1 MSVITF
7 LSPIKDQFKSKPF
20 VKDSTLFWFFYRLT
34 VALHC
39 LFALM
44 VGGRAYFGD
53 PIDCAMRKSQAI
65 GGGIIDNYCWV
76 TGTWTVKDKPDDQI
90 LAKHM
95 SSRRKVSEEK
105 NHDIYLILLNI
116 FYTTI
121 DIINTYPMNIILGLE
136 HSSKC
141 WSL

>member
-53 PIDCAMRKSQAI
+53 PIDCAMRKSNAI
-65 GGGIIDNYCWV
+65 GGNIIDNYCWV
-76 TGTWTVKDKPDDQI
+76 TGTWTVKDKPEDQI

-95 SSRRKVSEEK
+95 SSRRKVSDEK
-105 NHDIYLILLNI
+105 IYVLYLFFLFNKFCHPLFNH
-116 FYTTI
+116 
-121 DIINTYPMNIILGLE
+121 
-136 HSSKC
+136 
-141 WSL
+141 